1 MRELGPGFAPRR
13 LIRAPEI
20 ERDHART
27 EPVPVYLYMA
37 LQGGAGPTRSGPSV
51 SPAGGPP
58 AGTGL
63 EQSGLR
69 SERCFFLL
77 AWRRRPHTPRAGRP
91 PGRAEGSRDGL
102 HALQLRAILRGG
114 VMVCGSGRAAA
125 VMHAPCRRG
134 LVRCTVSMAR
144 FGAPH
149 AHTRR

>member
-27 EPVPVYLYMA
+27 EPVPVYLYME

-77 AWRRRPHTPRAGRP
+77 AWRRRTRTPRWPSRGFFRREGRP
-91 PGRAEGSRDGL
+91 RPGTVRYGL
-102 HALQLRAILRGG
+102 HALQLRAISCA
-114 VMVCGSGRAAA
+114 VVCGR
-125 VMHAPCRRG
+125 
-134 LVRCTVSMAR
+134 
-144 FGAPH
+144 
-149 AHTRR
+149 